1 MPNGEAGYEVMA
13 AGFGPVKSLVES
25 LDDEIRA
32 AAKADLVAFFESFRE
47 GIGVAMPLDYL
58 IAVGTRR

>member
-1 MPNGEAGYEVMA
+1 MA

-25 LDDEIRA
+25 LDDENRA
-32 AAKADLVAFFESFRE
+32 AAKADLVAFFERFRE